1 MTMEM
6 IEIPSVEDYGKE
18 KGIRGLMQI
27 AEQSRDKNTIPARIE
42 IITRYFSKFQKRMEK
57 VGNPITEEEEE
68 QIRNTLIEIV
78 TRTNK

>member
-1 MTMEM
+1 MEM